1 MEYYVLT
8 DSLRSGQIIRADG
21 RKHYRFV
28 FGSYQW
34 ERTTLFQIYLTENTP
49 LFGQFRQV
57 SEEQAMEQL
66 TQYGRKLSQQMKA
79 AQALAEKT
87 LEGKA
92 GKDGK
97 PYMDYVDSVA
107 DSLPDWDEK
116 IAALLSYAC
125 LEDPRHLSGLGKAGF
140 APYIC
145 KAVSLLALQ
154 SGTTYEGYL
163 KNIRQNR
170 IARNVKLMDLSAR
183 MNQIDPDR
191 ATPDEKR
198 NLQSCKEARQFLYG
212 DIASFAGQVDEQADA
227 PRKLWKSGMQIYQ
240 SIHPQALEGRKVPYG
255 LSNPVLC
262 KRGEALCMAFFV
274 YTYSREDL
282 QKGLLKRPDLWLT
295 VDLENG
301 QLLERIP
308 CAREDFSNASWEE
321 RYSTENPQGQ
331 KDGSFFAE
339 TYAMLDAVRQ
349 GYIKTGQLSQDGY
362 KAYLDRILE
371 AVPPAYHRF
380 YRELSL

>member
-1 MEYYVLT
+1 MEYYVLL
-8 DSLRSGQIIRADG
+8 DRLRAGQIIRTDG

-34 ERTTLFQIYLTENTP
+34 ERTTVFQAYLTEGAA
-49 LFGQFRQV
+49 LFGQYREISQ
-57 SEEQAMEQL
+57 EQAMELL
-66 TQYGRKLSQQMKA
+66 TQYGRKLGQQLKN

-97 PYMDYVDSVA
+97 PYMEYVLSVA

-116 IAALLSYAC
+116 IAAMLHYVCQEAPDQL
-125 LEDPRHLSGLGKAGF
+125 PGLGAGF
-140 APYIC
+140 APHIC
-145 KAVSLLALQ
+145 RAVFLLAGNT
-154 SGTTYEGYL
+154 GTTYEGYL
-163 KNIRQNR
+163 KAVRQNR

-191 ATPDEKR
+191 ATREELE

-212 DIASFAGQVDEQADA
+212 DIAAFTGHVDERADA
-227 PRKLWKSGMQIYQ
+227 PGKIWKSGMEIYQ
-240 SIHPQALEGRKVPYG
+240 SIRPLALEGRKVPYG

-262 KRGEALCMAFFV
+262 KRETGLCLAFFV

-282 QKGLLKRPDLWLT
+282 QKGLLKRPDLWIT
-295 VDLENG
+295 ADLENG

-308 CAREDFSNASWEE
+308 CSREDFSDASREE

-331 KDGSFFAE
+331 KDGAFFTR
-339 TYAMLDAVRQ
+339 TYGLLDAVRQ
-349 GYIKTGQLSQDGY
+349 TYLKTGQLPREDY
-362 KAYLDRILE
+362 ETYLEQILQ